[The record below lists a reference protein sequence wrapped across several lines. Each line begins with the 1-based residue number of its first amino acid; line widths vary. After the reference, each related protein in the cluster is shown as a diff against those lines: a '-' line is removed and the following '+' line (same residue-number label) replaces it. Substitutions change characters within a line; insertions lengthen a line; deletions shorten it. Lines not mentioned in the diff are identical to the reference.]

1 MPNFYAHNSRI
12 IYLIPIYRK
21 LLSISC
27 CGDNVKYAL
36 LAYVDFYT
44 CLERVL
50 VIFACPLLL
59 PAQPLLHSSCPRK
72 LTSIESITQATMS
85 TDCHWTQPTGSTTR
99 RMGIGLEERTVG
111 VFLPCSLQLC
121 VVALPG
127 AACLQDHSFSSA
139 GHHGTSTLWT
149 SPCQSLGTSPLLIE
163 FLNLAYIC
171 VNSSFIKCTSVV
183 SSQWNSIF
191 CWDSD
196 PE

>member
-1 MPNFYAHNSRI
+1 MLI

-44 CLERVL
+44 CLEHVL
-50 VIFACPLLL
+50 VSFCLSPPPSS
-59 PAQPLLHSSCPRK
+59 PASFHFSCPRK
-72 LTSIESITQATMS
+72 VTSIESITQAAMP

-99 RMGIGLEERTVG
+99 RMGRGLEERKVG

-121 VVALPG
+121 AVAMPG
-127 AACLQDHSFSSA
+127 AVCLQDHSFSSA
-139 GHHGTSTLWT
+139 GRHGTSTLWT